1 MSVKPALCYAKIV
14 LYGVKLAL
22 CYAKLAL
29 CYAKLAL
36 LYQFKSPLQIKPLCG
51 LPQFWGQISLMLI
64 RLFLSKSKIGM
75 DFSKENHSIIF
86 KKRGLGIS
94 PKVIKSKSENKKYH
108 FFIFPFLL
116 FLAR

>member
-1 MSVKPALCYAKIV
+1 
-14 LYGVKLAL
+14 
-22 CYAKLAL
+22 
-29 CYAKLAL
+29 
-36 LYQFKSPLQIKPLCG
+36 
-51 LPQFWGQISLMLI
+51 MLI

-86 KKRGLGIS
+86 KKGFGDF

-108 FFIFPFLL
+108 FFIFPFFL

>member
-14 LYGVKLAL
+14 LYGV
-22 CYAKLAL
+22 KLAL

>member
-1 MSVKPALCYAKIV
+1 
-14 LYGVKLAL
+14 
-22 CYAKLAL
+22 
-29 CYAKLAL
+29 
-36 LYQFKSPLQIKPLCG
+36 
-51 LPQFWGQISLMLI
+51 MLI

-86 KKRGLGIS
+86 KKKGVWGFS

-116 FLAR
+116 FLTR